1 MCIRDRTNIDDVV
14 VNTLAGSRPLDSR
27 KSPTIRIHI
36 AHCDDSFDLPTIVV
50 SCCALLDPSVPVR
63 KTRQNNIRQ
72 NTFVDI
78 FAHSH
83 EFVLRWSSSL
93 MNVPGSCLS
102 DTLIGWRWCFMTLR
116 LSYRVEFLYASNIS
130 FHAALRFG
138 TSLLSGLCRRR
149 ELSPAAP
156 VLKETDQFV
165 VAM

>member
-1 MCIRDRTNIDDVV
+1 MRAEGGLFIDFLRAKQFRTRFLDVSQCEQGTPADIV
-14 VNTLAGSRPLDSR
+14 VDINTNSRPFDQREGLLR
-27 KSPTIRIHI
+27 NTWYTIRIHI

-116 LSYRVEFLYASNIS
+116 LSYRVEF
-130 FHAALRFG
+130 
-138 TSLLSGLCRRR
+138 
-149 ELSPAAP
+149 
-156 VLKETDQFV
+156 
-165 VAM
+165 